1 MRLLLIEDDKSLG
14 WTIKSSL
21 DKQHGYVMDWVTNG
35 LEGVE
40 MAEAYEY
47 DLILLDIMLP
57 GQDGFAAC
65 RSIRNTGNKTPI
77 LMLTARSREDD
88 RVRGLDLGADDYL
101 VKPFS
106 YPELFAR
113 IRALIRRAGNQ
124 YDSVITAGL
133 LVMDTAARKVVYDGK
148 QIELTA
154 REYAVLEYLS
164 LNKGNVVT
172 REMLEHQLWD
182 CESGAFSNVIEVMIC
197 HIRRKLCPS
206 GERETVVKTVK
217 GLGYVI
223 RDS

>member
-1 MRLLLIEDDKSLG
+1 MRLLLIENDESLG

-21 DKQHGYVMDWVTNG
+21 DKQRGYIVDWVRD
-35 LEGVE
+35 GVE
-40 MAEAYEY
+40 GAEMAGAYEY

-65 RSIRNTGNKTPI
+65 RAIRNTGNKTPI
-77 LMLTARSREDD
+77 MMLTARSREDD
-88 RVRGLDLGADDYL
+88 RVRGLDLGTDDYL

-113 IRALIRRAGNQ
+113 IRALIRRNSNHCE
-124 YDSVITAGL
+124 SVITAGP
-133 LVMDTAARKVVYDGK
+133 LVIDTAARKVTYDESPV
-148 QIELTA
+148 ELTA
-154 REYAVLEYLS
+154 REYAVLEYLA

-206 GERETVVKTVK
+206 GEKESMIKTVK